1 MLYATAAIELAR
13 EYMESGSGSYRQLA
27 SYLNRIYPRIDG
39 PWTKDATYHMCRLN
53 GISSKRPCKSQPRAS
68 NTQRS
73 NTRQSII
80 NATLDALTTTGR
92 TILDIAPVHLKDVVT
107 LSGAPLCNVRS
118 NWHKLEDELNALAG
132 LPPKPTSLII
142 NED

>member
-53 GISSKRPCKSQPRAS
+53 GISSKRRKKDPTFPKPIKFSDS
-68 NTQRS
+68 
-73 NTRQSII
+73 RQ
-80 NATLDALTTTGR
+80 AAAYYV
-92 TILDIAPVHLKDVVT
+92 IA
-107 LSGAPLCNVRS
+107 
-118 NWHKLEDELNALAG
+118 ELNSWLAA
-132 LPPKPTSLII
+132 KIKARDA
-142 NED
+142 E